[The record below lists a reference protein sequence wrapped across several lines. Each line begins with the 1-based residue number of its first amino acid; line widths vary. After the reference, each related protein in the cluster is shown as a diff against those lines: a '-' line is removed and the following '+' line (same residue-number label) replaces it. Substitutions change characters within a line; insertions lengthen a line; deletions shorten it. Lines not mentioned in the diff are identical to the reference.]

1 MLDNAI
7 DKIEAYVRSD
17 DKVEKADM
25 IITLWDDAHL
35 DDLKLAFDVLR
46 TPEIQAM
53 MNKNQQEKYDSLKYK
68 FSRLKF
74 RVDLM

>member
-35 DDLKLAFDVLR
+35 DDLKLAFDVLCN
-46 TPEIQAM
+46 PEIQAM
-53 MNKNQQEKYDSLKYK
+53 MDKNQLKKYDSLKDK
-68 FSRLKF
+68 FTRLKY